1 MLKYVNRWFEK
12 SICVRGKNISAE
24 RLWFFMNISTNLK
37 AIDTLKSSVLCGIA
51 RLYSELANHDTDLD
65 ERVIEDEIASVIAMC
80 YMLSKRLGFDYS
92 DIDSSMCT
100 ILSGSIDE
108 NSDEENSTD
117 MASLNKYISKSRKV
131 KY

>member
-1 MLKYVNRWFEK
+1 
-12 SICVRGKNISAE
+12 
-24 RLWFFMNISTNLK
+24 MNISTNLK

-51 RLYSELANHDTDLD
+51 RLYSELANHDTEQD

-92 DIDSSMCT
+92 DTDEAMCG

-108 NSDEENSTD
+108 NFDEENSAD
-117 MASLNKYISKSRKV
+117 MSSLNKYILKNRKV
-131 KY
+131 KFNTGY